1 MVAGPMNERQQLI
14 CERYDLAPQAPEP
27 MIALAIGSLAQ
38 SPIYGTRVELPEN
51 GTVSW
56 FIHCGEHS
64 TAVDFY
70 QPLCAEHL
78 LELLPEVIDYL
89 YLPSGTRFII
99 DRAGYEDVWRDPE

>member
-1 MVAGPMNERQQLI
+1 MNERQQLI

-70 QPLCAEHL
+70 QPLCTEHL

-89 YLPSGTRFII
+89 YPVSYTHLTLPTK
-99 DRAGYEDVWRDPE
+99 A

>member
-1 MVAGPMNERQQLI
+1 MNPRQKLI

-27 MIALAIGSLAQ
+27 MIALATGSLAQ

-56 FIHCGEHS
+56 FFHCGEHS
-64 TAVDFY
+64 AAVDFY

-89 YLPSGTRFII
+89 YLPSGTHFII
-99 DRAGYEDVWRDPE
+99 DRGGYEDVWRDLE

>member
-1 MVAGPMNERQQLI
+1 MVQPMNPRQQLI
-14 CERYDLAPQAPEP
+14 CERYNLPSQAPEQ
-27 MIALAIGSLAQ
+27 MIALATGTLDQ
-38 SPIYGTRVELPEN
+38 SPIYGTRVVLPEN

-64 TAVDFY
+64 AAVDFY

-78 LELLPEVIDYL
+78 AELLPEVLDYL

-99 DRAGYEDVWRDPE
+99 DRAGYEDVWQEPE

>member
-1 MVAGPMNERQQLI
+1 MAGPMNERQQLI

-27 MIALAIGSLAQ
+27 MIALATGSLAH
-38 SPIYGTRVELPEN
+38 SPIYGTRIELPQN

-78 LELLPEVIDYL
+78 VELLPEVIDYL
-89 YLPSGTRFII
+89 YLPSGTCFII
-99 DRAGYEDVWRDPE
+99 DRAGYEDVWQDPE